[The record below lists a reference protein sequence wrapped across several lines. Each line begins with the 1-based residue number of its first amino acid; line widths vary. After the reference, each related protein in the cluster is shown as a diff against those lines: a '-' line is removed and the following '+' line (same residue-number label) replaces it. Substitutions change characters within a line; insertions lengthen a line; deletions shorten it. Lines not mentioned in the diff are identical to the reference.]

1 MVVKLERNILT
12 NISSLHFLRQ
22 CAISIFFN
30 PFWKTWSMSISVD
43 LNITLINVTL
53 PRVFAS
59 ILLWGDVAVMAC
71 FIVGSHLYV
80 QNFLFLWCFF
90 SVSFLD
96 LFFTVLQKNSRL
108 DPGLLVFADQCF
120 WTNKILIVL
129 FSFNLIIILS
139 IVLNEI
145 TYVKCLA

>member
-1 MVVKLERNILT
+1 
-12 NISSLHFLRQ
+12 
-22 CAISIFFN
+22 
-30 PFWKTWSMSISVD
+30 MSISVD

-90 SVSFLD
+90 LLCPLQIYFSPSCRRTPGWTQAFLFLQINVSE
-96 LFFTVLQKNSRL
+96 QIK
-108 DPGLLVFADQCF
+108 
-120 WTNKILIVL
+120 
-129 FSFNLIIILS
+129 
-139 IVLNEI
+139 
-145 TYVKCLA
+145 Y